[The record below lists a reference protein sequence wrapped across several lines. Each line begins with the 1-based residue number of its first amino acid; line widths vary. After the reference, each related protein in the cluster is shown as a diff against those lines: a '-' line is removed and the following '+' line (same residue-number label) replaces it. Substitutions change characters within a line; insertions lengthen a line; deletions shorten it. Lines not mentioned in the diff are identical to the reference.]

1 MIMPNMKDQLNEG
14 RITPDDAALLS
25 LFGELLRLSMVAGRS
40 VEDTV
45 TLYRRYVAAMEGLLK
60 EQPPEP
66 EVDPIAH
73 RELDT
78 FPGLNNRQKNAFKIQ
93 FYKTVADLG
102 DYNVDTI
109 YRLWGISRT
118 SAHRVVEALNA
129 ERQRV
134 KAQKGRTRAKD

>member
-1 MIMPNMKDQLNEG
+1 MTDPD

-25 LFGELLRLSMVAGRS
+25 TFGELLRLSMSAGRS
-40 VEDTV
+40 VDDTV
-45 TLYRRYVAAMEGLLK
+45 SLYRRYVSAMEGLLK
-60 EQPPEP
+60 DQVPEP

-78 FPGLNNRQKNAFKIQ
+78 FPGLNNRQKNALKIQ

-102 DYNVDTI
+102 DYNVDTL
-109 YRLWGISRT
+109 YRLWGISRR
-118 SAHRVVEALNA
+118 SAHHVVDSLEA

-134 KAQKGRTRAKD
+134 KNELKNNNVNDRENTS